1 MASTRSLP
9 PNVQDSAKH
18 IPSSSAGGPFQA
30 PCQGPCQ
37 FTHINGLGQVPS
49 LSVELPSL
57 DVATLMRNPATAPG
71 HPESEEDDALIRVIY
86 LPDERR
92 YYYRKNT
99 EGKFCLFLK

>member
-1 MASTRSLP
+1 MASTRRLP
-9 PNVQDSAKH
+9 PNVKDSAKQ
-18 IPSSSAGGPFQA
+18 IPSSSAAG

-57 DVATLMRNPATAPG
+57 DVSTLMRNPTTAPG
-71 HPESEEDDALIRVIY
+71 HPESEEDDTLIRVIY

-99 EGKFCLFLK
+99 EGKVSLFLK